1 MMELRYKNSLPW
13 GAQISRGNM
22 LHAHIH
28 HQFGRNTACGTS
40 YTPVTDNGV
49 YRTPQIAGATQL
61 RVKAG
66 GNAADTVDGSGARSI
81 KLWGIDDSGNEITEV
96 ISTAGASAS
105 SATSSS
111 FIRLYHAEVHESGT
125 YGTQSAGSH
134 AGDITIENA
143 AGTEDW
149 AEMLL
154 NGFPSASTCIGSLTI
169 PRNHVG
175 LITSVKITVDTSGS
189 KTMDVLLMQRKNIL
203 QTAAPYSPIVKIQE
217 FLGVVS
223 TQDITFDIQFKIPE
237 LTDIGVLAKSNSGT
251 NAVSVDMEV
260 IMLEAES

>member
-1 MMELRYKNSLPW
+1 M
-13 GAQISRGNM
+13 
-22 LHAHIH
+22 
-28 HQFGRNTACGTS
+28 
-40 YTPVTDNGV
+40 
-49 YRTPQIAGATQL
+49 AGATQL

-66 GNAADTVDGSGARSI
+66 GNAADTAAGTGARSI
-81 KLWGIDDSGNEITEV
+81 KLWGLDDSGNEITEV
-96 ISTAGASAS
+96 IVTAGASAS
-105 SATSSS
+105 VASSAS

-125 YGTQSAGSH
+125 YGTQAAGSH
-134 AGDITIENA
+134 AGDIVIENA

-154 NGFPSASTCIGSLTI
+154 NGFASATTCIGSLTI

-189 KTMDVLLMQRKNIL
+189 KTMDVLFMQRSNIL
-203 QTAAPYSPIVKIQE
+203 QTVAPYSPIIKVQE
-217 FLGVVS
+217 FLGLEVGQS
-223 TQDITFDIQFKIPE
+223 ITYDIPFKVPE
-237 LTDIGVLAKSNSGT
+237 LTDIGVLAKSSTGT

>member
-1 MMELRYKNSLPW
+1 MEMRDKNSLPW
-13 GAQISRGNM
+13 GAQIARGNM
-22 LHAHIH
+22 RLAHIH

-49 YRTPQIAGATQL
+49 YRTPQVAGATQL

-66 GNAADTVDGSGARSI
+66 GNAADTADGAGARSI
-81 KLWGIDDSGNEITEV
+81 KLYGIDDSGNEITEV
-96 ISTAGASAS
+96 VATAGASAS
-105 SATSSS
+105 VASSAS
-111 FIRLYHAEVHESGT
+111 FVRLYHAEVHESGT

-134 AGDITIENA
+134 VGNITLENA

-149 AEMLL
+149 ASILL
-154 NGFPSASTCIGSLTI
+154 NGFASAATCIGSLTI

-175 LITSVKITVDTSGS
+175 LITSIKITVDTSGS
-189 KTMDVLLMQRKNIL
+189 RTMDVLFMQRQNIL
-203 QTAAPYSPIVKIQE
+203 QTSAPYSPIFKIQE
-217 FLGVVS
+217 FLGLAA
-223 TQDITFDIQFKIPE
+223 TQDVTFDIPFKIPE
-237 LTDIGVLAKSNSGT
+237 LTDIGVLAKSSSGT